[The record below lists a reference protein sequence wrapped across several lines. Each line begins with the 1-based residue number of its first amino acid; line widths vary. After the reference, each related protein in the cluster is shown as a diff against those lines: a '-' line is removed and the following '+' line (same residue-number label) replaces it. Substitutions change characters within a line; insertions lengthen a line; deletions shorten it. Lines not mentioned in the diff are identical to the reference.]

1 MANEKI
7 NKDQE
12 VEANL
17 RLLTQLTTTKLLDL
31 TPNELDQ
38 VIAFHKKEE
47 SGPLFK
53 GTKILDILL
62 QLKKDREGGKEINKD
77 TYKKD
82 LESELEI
89 IIQNIK
95 GAIDFGGLE

>member
-1 MANEKI
+1 MAKI
-7 NKDQE
+7 NKDAE

-17 RLLTQLTTTKLLDL
+17 KLLTQITTTKLLAL
-31 TPNELDQ
+31 TPNELEQ
-38 VIAFHKKEE
+38 VIEFQEQEE

-53 GTKILDILL
+53 GTKILNILL
-62 QLKKDREGGKEINKD
+62 QLKKDKEEGKEIDKD
-77 TYKKD
+77 HYKKD

-89 IIQNIK
+89 MVQNIK

>member
-1 MANEKI
+1 MAKI
-7 NKDQE
+7 NKDAE

-17 RLLTQLTTTKLLDL
+17 KLLTQLTTTKLLAL
-31 TPNELDQ
+31 TPNELEQ
-38 VIAFHKKEE
+38 VIEFHKKEE

-62 QLKKDREGGKEINKD
+62 QLKKDKEGGKEINKD

>member
-1 MANEKI
+1 MAKI

-12 VEANL
+12 VEARL
-17 RLLTQLTTTKLLDL
+17 KLLTQLTTNKLLDL

-38 VIAFHKKEE
+38 VIEFHKKEE

-62 QLKKDREGGKEINKD
+62 QLKKDKEDGKEINKN
-77 TYKKD
+77 TYKKG
-82 LESELEI
+82 LETELET

>member
-1 MANEKI
+1 MANEI

-17 RLLTQLTTTKLLDL
+17 KLLTQLTTNKLLNL
-31 TPNELDQ
+31 TPNELEQ
-38 VIAFHKKEE
+38 VIEFHKKEE

-62 QLKKDREGGKEINKD
+62 QLKKDKEDGKEINKD

-89 IIQNIK
+89 MIQNIK